1 MDTPSIKKV
10 YTKVKVNGTNKN
22 LNVGDDK
29 LIVATD
35 TGRVVASDIVY
46 KLSGNDSADYRLKS
60 KMKTGKWCQF
70 KLEDMES
77 EIDCIAL
84 IYRLR
89 AIK

>member
-1 MDTPSIKKV
+1 MDAPSIKKV
-10 YTKVKVNGTNKN
+10 FTKVKINGTTKA

-35 TGRVVASDIVY
+35 TGRVLTSDIAY
-46 KLSGNDSADYRLKS
+46 KKVGNDSADYKLSS

-70 KLEDMES
+70 KLEDIES
-77 EIDCIAL
+77 ELDSIAI

-89 AIK
+89 SVK